1 MFYEQW
7 KQNAAKLKP
16 ANPSVTKQAIL
27 NMPTSVDGFNPTIQT
42 GKLPT
47 ISELEDELGVIFSN
61 YDQQFHDA
69 LEDPTTQ
76 RNKEMLSD
84 VEKTT
89 IQQFTDG
96 VIKLDVQYARPLM
109 EIIKKLQHSFTR
121 VEING
126 SDIAQ
131 IFSRPMNKQ
140 QALDALS
147 EYIDNK
153 SRGHRPE
160 DVRIIVRLNN

>member
-1 MFYEQW
+1 MQYELW
-7 KQNAAKLKP
+7 KQKLSKLKP
-16 ANPSVTKQAIL
+16 ANPAVTKQAIV
-27 NMPTSVDGFNPTIQT
+27 NMPTSVDGFNPTLQDGI
-42 GKLPT
+42 LPS
-47 ISELEDELGVIFSN
+47 ISELEDELNEIFNGYES
-61 YDQQFHDA
+61 QFHDA

-89 IQQFTDG
+89 IQQFVDG
-96 VIKLDVQYARPLM
+96 DIKLDVQYARPLM

-121 VEING
+121 VEISN

-140 QALDALS
+140 QALDAFAQF
-147 EYIDNK
+147 IDDK